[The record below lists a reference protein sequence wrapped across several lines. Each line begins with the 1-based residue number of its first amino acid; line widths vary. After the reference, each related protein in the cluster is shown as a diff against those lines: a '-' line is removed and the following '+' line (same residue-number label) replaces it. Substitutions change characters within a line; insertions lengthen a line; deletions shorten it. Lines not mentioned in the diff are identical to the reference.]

1 MSVYVLTQVS
11 CYNDM
16 DEISESKL
24 CTRYTL
30 RLTRKHIPVA
40 FLSKESNKSLR
51 IHLIRHQNTS
61 GVGDLQS
68 HWEPCPHFWA
78 WCQHLYRLGA
88 WRREVLTY
96 TPLLS
101 SLPIAP
107 LPHEDL
113 DWVLDPRK
121 SSLPSDTPN
130 SGIALKEEKERRW
143 TSEWEPKIERTNI
156 PPRDQGNQRKSQLL
170 LTFLPFTKKTNS
182 SAVIVNRLGVPELQV
197 PHAREALP
205 VASLPGNLTNTPPPK
220 RKWSQPRG
228 GTKLRAL
235 GHREFLAQASSLHN
249 QWKSKQPYTAHHTPN
264 TCVQEH
270 RGRHGGYSLGARRP
284 RVLGLTHMATASSP
298 YLKTEKGEGPWSW
311 SQSAVEMS
319 HILQVHTC
327 HLAI

>member
-11 CYNDM
+11 CYIDM

-30 RLTRKHIPVA
+30 RLTRKHIPVP

-51 IHLIRHQNTS
+51 IHLIKHQNRG

-101 SLPIAP
+101 SLSISP

-113 DWVLDPRK
+113 DWVLDQRK
-121 SSLPSDTPN
+121 SSLPNDTPN
-130 SGIALKEEKERRW
+130 SGIALKEEKERRR

-170 LTFLPFTKKTNS
+170 LTFLPFTKKTSS

-197 PHAREALP
+197 PYAGEALP
-205 VASLPGNLTNTPPPK
+205 VITAQQLDKYTSPK
-220 RKWSQPRG
+220 KEMKSAQGRDQAQSF
-228 GTKLRAL
+228 GT
-235 GHREFLAQASSLHN
+235 Q
-249 QWKSKQPYTAHHTPN
+249 
-264 TCVQEH
+264 
-270 RGRHGGYSLGARRP
+270 
-284 RVLGLTHMATASSP
+284 RVLGT
-298 YLKTEKGEGPWSW
+298 
-311 SQSAVEMS
+311 S
-319 HILQVHTC
+319 HQFT
-327 HLAI
+327 